1 MSVTTAPAGALS
13 CVARDPGLAN
23 GGDWIV
29 LEGIVEAN
37 SPLGA
42 RVRVELVY
50 QSLTDRTI
58 TVFPARWAPSS
69 YGHPWTFYLKPGFF
83 SYDDPDC
90 GGSHPGTFTPRER
103 EVFGEGRPPDP
114 DEWFL
119 GTMGNGVALAM
130 SLALLLGWRAL
141 GRAGQADRLS
151 QVDSRHQSSSTQR

>member
-1 MSVTTAPAGALS
+1 MSATTTPANAFT

-42 RVRVELVY
+42 RVRVERLY
-50 QSLTDRTI
+50 KSLTDRTI

-69 YGHPWTFYLKPGFF
+69 YGHPYTFYLKPGLF
-83 SYDDPDC
+83 SYHDPDC
-90 GGSHPGTFTPRER
+90 GGSHPGAFTPRER
-103 EVFGEGRPPDP
+103 EVFGEGRLPDP

-119 GTMGNGVALAM
+119 GTVGNGVAIAGT
-130 SLALLLGWRAL
+130 LALLLVR
-141 GRAGQADRLS
+141 R
-151 QVDSRHQSSSTQR
+151 QRRDAAAP